1 MFDQTELAYLKRQQ
15 LVRIATV
22 DAAGQPDVSPVGFSF
37 DGQHFWVSGRNLAS
51 TRKYKDIVAGFTKVA
66 LVIDDLESVNPWR
79 PRGVRVYGE
88 AEIAQHDGH
97 LGPGEY
103 IKVTPMTTWSWGL
116 AQAVGTTSGS
126 SMKRTDWTG

>member
-1 MFDQTELAYLKRQQ
+1 MFDETELDYLKTQR

-22 DAAGQPDVSPVGFSF
+22 GPDGQPDVSPVGFSF
-37 DGQHFWVSGRNLAS
+37 DGKHFWVSGRNLSS
-51 TRKYKDIVAGFTKVA
+51 TRKYKDIVAGCTKVA
-66 LVIDDLESVNPWR
+66 LVIDDLASVDPWR

-103 IKVTPMTTWSWGL
+103 IKVTPTTTWSWGL
-116 AQAVGTTSGS
+116 AQSVGATSGS
-126 SMKRTDWTG
+126 SMKRTDWTD